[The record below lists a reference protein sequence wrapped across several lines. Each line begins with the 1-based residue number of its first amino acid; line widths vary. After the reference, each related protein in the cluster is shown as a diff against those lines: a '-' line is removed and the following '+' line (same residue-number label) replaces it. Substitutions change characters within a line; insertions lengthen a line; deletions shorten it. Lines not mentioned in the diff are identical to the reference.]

1 LDLKFL
7 LSETEQTGVPSSR
20 YFFWMPATTNPDPEL
35 LPIHRPRCPFCI
47 CKTRMI
53 TAAIAA
59 GPQGFEQRYERSADC
74 RNFKSTALVRGLER
88 CDGRPWRTRI
98 RGCDGQRL
106 SCARADVSLLRHP
119 GEGRHRR
126 GGHRRH
132 PDGVF
137 PDVGKLRLCR
147 SSDGG
152 LRRLLGS
159 PAGAKLLGRRLVAA
173 EQIAAVLRRTKVVVL
188 GDSG

>member
-1 LDLKFL
+1 VQTLDHRTGLPDVL
-7 LSETEQTGVPSSR
+7 AAIHTSLHGCLEERPEQCLNSLQSGNHLGNPSSNTR
-20 YFFWMPATTNPDPEL
+20 LRRATTIL
-35 LPIHRPRCPFCI
+35 
-47 CKTRMI
+47 RMSRR
-53 TAAIAA
+53 IAPCHA
-59 GPQGFEQRYERSADC
+59 
-74 RNFKSTALVRGLER
+74 
-88 CDGRPWRTRI
+88 
-98 RGCDGQRL
+98 
-106 SCARADVSLLRHP
+106 

-126 GGHRRH
+126 GGHHRH

-173 EQIAAVLRRTKVVVL
+173 EQIAGPTVKTHDEVVV
-188 GDSG
+188 GV